1 MYCILRTAKLKTAGN
16 IIGSGRHNW
25 RESQTD
31 NADSTRT
38 PLNRTQGA
46 QSSAELLTAIQ
57 ARLNTVSH
65 VRKNG
70 VLAIEYFIGA
80 SPEFFKL
87 NKNNSR
93 NYFDGAIKWLIDKH
107 GAENVVAITEQYD
120 ETSPHLV
127 AYVVPIDER
136 GKLNAAGYLGG
147 RKKLSEMQTDFAIQ
161 CGEPFGLMR
170 GIQGSKAKH
179 IECSKYYSAVN
190 SKTPEV
196 ITTIPDDRPAT
207 FSENIMSAAG
217 IDNDYT
223 QLQKRRKKAIAERE
237 AEEKERQIALENKAK
252 QFEFER
258 DNNRKRDFALSEL
271 RDNYANYAQHLAD
284 LKANSD
290 QALADLK
297 ANSDQALADLKANS
311 ALLREIAEREAE
323 EKERQ
328 IALENKAKQFEFER
342 DNNRKR
348 DFALSELRDNY
359 ANYAQHLADLK
370 ANSDQAL
377 ADLKANSALLRE
389 IPLRDVLLHLGCRP
403 NPNDPNSWITRAG
416 RLSVEGRKFYLHD
429 VGAGGGGAID
439 LVKAVEDTDY
449 QGALKILSQGFGV
462 DATVSHELARSK
474 ARVEQIV
481 AAPAPFVPPPPSPQN
496 WPAVRS
502 YLTDTRKLAGDLID
516 ELHREGGVYADK
528 FANAV
533 FVLGGGRGVSLQ
545 STADAFHCVRGETTA
560 VFAVA
565 DGTEKEVAFTESCID
580 ALSLRQLG
588 FKGEILATPGQSAD
602 SVRAKADLFRRG
614 GFQIVAAFDDN
625 KMMADAIKA
634 DRQLEPQA
642 KDWNADLLQETAAY
656 ELAHSIW
663 LRELHG
669 RAQPPDQQNA
679 LEAAIAPQQPQPFR
693 SPPRPGQ

>member
-223 QLQKRRKKAIAERE
+223 QLQKRRKKA
-237 AEEKERQIALENKAK
+237 
-252 QFEFER
+252 
-258 DNNRKRDFALSEL
+258 
-271 RDNYANYAQHLAD
+271 
-284 LKANSD
+284 
-290 QALADLK
+290 
-297 ANSDQALADLKANS
+297 
-311 ALLREIAEREAE
+311 IAEREAE